1 MLILSSPAPWS
12 RLQNISQNRL
22 IGLSVGGM
30 NVSGL
35 KSPVQISVQVEKPVK
50 CNSFRS
56 YSFERTGCE
65 TEWNEEDDWID
76 CYCDHLTYFAVLMV
90 SPKSVSKQDSIILN
104 YISVIGCSLSLV
116 FLTVI
121 VLLYFIKWRAQAD
134 HSQQI
139 HISLV
144 VALIMLNLHY
154 LMVDRAVNLHTACVY
169 VAVLIHYSLMATF
182 TWTAIEGFHLYLLF
196 LRVFNIYIRRY
207 LLKLSLVGWG
217 VPAVVVA
224 LIFII
229 DKTVYLDVGL
239 STNQTCYINSDV
251 VKYCTTL
258 GYFSVI
264 FVFNLSMLVVVVRN
278 VCQRSVLPD
287 PNRKRKAKNTCTVL
301 GITCLLGI
309 SWSLSLLCF
318 GNLTTVG
325 IYVFSI
331 FNTLLGFFI
340 FIWFCIYKCTP
351 SASQKD
357 VDTHTSSTSPS
368 EK

>member
-1 MLILSSPAPWS
+1 
-12 RLQNISQNRL
+12 
-22 IGLSVGGM
+22 
-30 NVSGL
+30 
-35 KSPVQISVQVEKPVK
+35 
-50 CNSFRS
+50 
-56 YSFERTGCE
+56 
-65 TEWNEEDDWID
+65 
-76 CYCDHLTYFAVLMV
+76 MV

-229 DKTVYLDVGL
+229 DKTVYLGVGL

-287 PNRKRKAKNTCTVL
+287 PNLKRKAKNTCTVL

-357 VDTHTSSTSPS
+357 VDTHISSTSPS